1 MFMRQVLQKRM
12 DIQCLIKENNTSLLT
27 SIVLKNQIISNL
39 SIFLLN
45 LRFQSKV
52 LFSLQEVQKVTFFVY
67 FIEKNNDIVFNWL
80 NWLNCII
87 NNY

>member
-1 MFMRQVLQKRM
+1 MFMQQVLQKLM
-12 DIQCLIKENNTSLLT
+12 DTQCLIKENNTRLSTSL
-27 SIVLKNQIISNL
+27 VEKNQIISNL

-80 NWLNCII
+80 NCII

>member
-1 MFMRQVLQKRM
+1 M
-12 DIQCLIKENNTSLLT
+12 E
-27 SIVLKNQIISNL
+27 KNQKISNL

-52 LFSLQEVQKVTFFVY
+52 LFSLQEVQKVTFLVY
-67 FIEKNNDIVFNWL
+67 FIEKNNDIVI